1 MEPKL
6 RKKTILIAVLL
17 FTAVLSILLSGP
29 LSSPA
34 AHEGTIQY
42 LDDKKTTILELAA
55 ASNPRLHRAYLLK
68 EGLRL
73 ALRLPADQIRDAVE
87 AWRGRAWRSRI
98 PEFVKLQRKVKRHLD
113 AIVATARHGLTNAR
127 VEAVNNKIKL
137 IVKMAYGFRNVD
149 NLFAMV
155 MLKCSD
161 LVVELPGRSV

>member
-1 MEPKL
+1 M
-6 RKKTILIAVLL
+6 
-17 FTAVLSILLSGP
+17 
-29 LSSPA
+29 
-34 AHEGTIQY
+34 
-42 LDDKKTTILELAA
+42 
-55 ASNPRLHRAYLLK
+55 
-68 EGLRL
+68 
-73 ALRLPADQIRDAVE
+73 
-87 AWRGRAWRSRI
+87 
-98 PEFVKLQRKVKRHLD
+98 KLQRKVKRHLD